1 MMTDVGVNLKICR
14 LFMIVGFIDM
24 AIGFINVKSFVVL

>member
-14 LFMIVGFIDM
+14 LFTIMGSIDM
-24 AIGFINVKSFVVL
+24 AIDFINVKSFVVL